1 MNKEGYGSEL
11 KGDIAAYTKVRKNES
26 TDICKFST
34 TTSYQ
39 SCDSLSPSDKTFI
52 KINSN
57 SSKLIIDNSVNN
69 LKELNSLNNK
79 EAILI
84 PKRVNENKELK
95 LEILKNIDNK
105 EISENRNN
113 KPINL
118 DNNKNGIKI
127 LYTNTNMND
136 TEDFLELNNINLQ
149 FIYVNGNKCDVV
161 PIIDDN
167 KDLTKKMPEYF
178 KNCEEL
184 VRYFT
189 GKVIRSF
196 RSLYYIKKKLQQA
209 LYGAVFLAYRLKISK
224 NKNLNKLEG
233 NNKFINLNKEK
244 YTINNNCELLDNSTL
259 MYEFDENNNMI
270 AIKILNLNLRKKKPS
285 LMEDINAEVSF
296 AKLMIKHK
304 NIVEYDEI
312 WQDNFKNTFIK
323 MPYAEYDDLFEVMR
337 RRNKP
342 LTENEARWLF
352 RQICYAVQH
361 LHNNGIAMRDLS
373 LENILMF
380 SEKNNINQNV
390 IYVMKPGDSIIIP
403 KIADP
408 GQACKIKSINKNIKI
423 DNFQRNNLDFLN
435 DNKYDLQKVE
445 FLFGKSFRPPEAYEI
460 NTLYDATKV
469 DVFCLGWM
477 LLYTLTKFQP
487 FETCRM
493 ITKKVNTS
501 NRNIGFLNNLFE
513 KLLINS
519 KNLEYNGKSVI
530 AKDPNWGFI
539 LAGKYSELYKK
550 IHATKLSSD
559 VLNLIENMLQPNYEK
574 RYCISSVIS
583 HPWMKCEELGSHKT
597 CLPLMASTLTKRQ
610 DIYKVIKIENERNMN
625 KESFKNIANIKDK
638 EKIDPK
644 TIEDNNSIIELKFY
658 STKSSN
664 TNSNITTSIP
674 TINGINNIISLKN
687 GPNTINSLH
696 NIPKSPIN
704 NKPLIHERKMNNVLP
719 KINFEKIF
727 DQRYMFDNIKKERF
741 IQTQR
746 IGSRSLLKV
755 STNKKLLLVESNN
768 SKPTS
773 FTNTFKDQEDYFIN
787 TRTFRYNTTRLQC
800 PPINNLNTSSPNNL
814 FYRTNRY
821 NLSSSSSITTVP
833 VRKNETQ
840 GILSNIWSYIVNNN
854 SLEIN
859 NKRK

>member
-1 MNKEGYGSEL
+1 MNKERYGSEL
-11 KGDIAAYTKVRKNES
+11 KEDITAYYTKLRKNES
-26 TDICKFST
+26 TNISKFST
-34 TTSYQ
+34 TTSHQ
-39 SCDSLSPSDKTFI
+39 SCDSLSPSEKIFI

-57 SSKLIIDNSVNN
+57 SSKLIVENPINN

-105 EISENRNN
+105 EVKKEILENRNN

-127 LYTNTNMND
+127 LYTNMKD
-136 TEDFLELNNINLQ
+136 TEDILELNNIDLK
-149 FIYVNGNKCDVV
+149 FIYVNGNKCDLV
-161 PIIDDN
+161 PIINDN
-167 KDLTKKMPEYF
+167 KDLTRKMPEYF

-209 LYGAVFLAYRLKISK
+209 LYGAVFLGYRLKISK
-224 NKNLNKLEG
+224 NNNLNKLEE
-233 NNKFINLNKEK
+233 NNKFVNFDTEK
-244 YTINNNCELLDNSTL
+244 YTINNNNCELLDNNTL
-259 MYEFDENNNMI
+259 MCEFDENNNMI
-270 AIKILNLNLRKKKPS
+270 AIKISNLNLRKKKPS

-304 NIVEYDEI
+304 NILEYDEI

-352 RQICYAVQH
+352 RQICCGVQH

-380 SEKNNINQNV
+380 NEKNNINKNM
-390 IYVMKPGDSIIIP
+390 ICVMKPGDSIIIP

-408 GQACKIKSINKNIKI
+408 GQACRIKAIKNKNIKI
-423 DNFQRNNLDFLN
+423 GNFQRNNLNFLK
-435 DNKYDLQKVE
+435 DNKYDFQRVE

-493 ITKKVNTS
+493 ITEKVNTS
-501 NRNIGFLNNLFE
+501 NKNIGFLSNLFE

-519 KNLEYNGKSVI
+519 KNLEYKGKSVI

-559 VLNLIENMLQPNYEK
+559 VLNLIENMLQPNYKK
-574 RYCISSVIS
+574 RYCLSNVIS
-583 HPWMKCEELGSHKT
+583 HPWMKCGELESSKT
-597 CLPLMASTLTKRQ
+597 FLPIMASTLTKKQ
-610 DIYKVIKIENERNMN
+610 DIFKITKIENERNMN
-625 KESFKNIANIKDK
+625 KKNPFKNIANIKDK
-638 EKIDPK
+638 EKIHSK
-644 TIEDNNSIIELKFY
+644 TTKANNNSILELKLY
-658 STKSSN
+658 TTKNNN
-664 TNSNITTSIP
+664 TNSNITTTIP
-674 TINGINNIISLKN
+674 TINRINNTVFSKN
-687 GPNTINSLH
+687 CPNIINSLY
-696 NIPKSPIN
+696 NISKSPIN
-704 NKPLIHERKMNNVLP
+704 NKPLTHGIINNLIP

-727 DQRYMFDNIKKERF
+727 DQSYMFGNIEKERF

-746 IGSRSLLKV
+746 ISSRSLLKV
-755 STNKKLLLVESNN
+755 STNKELSLVVPNN
-768 SKPTS
+768 SKPTR
-773 FTNTFKDQEDYFIN
+773 FTAAFKDQEDYFIKTN
-787 TRTFRYNTTRLQC
+787 IRTFRYNTTRLQY
-800 PPINNLNTSSPNNL
+800 PTVNNLNISTSNNL
-814 FYRTNRY
+814 FSYKTTRY
-821 NLSSSSSITTVP
+821 HNLSSSSITTVP
-833 VRKNETQ
+833 VYYQ
-840 GILSNIWSYIVNNN
+840 IYGHI
-854 SLEIN
+854 
-859 NKRK
+859 